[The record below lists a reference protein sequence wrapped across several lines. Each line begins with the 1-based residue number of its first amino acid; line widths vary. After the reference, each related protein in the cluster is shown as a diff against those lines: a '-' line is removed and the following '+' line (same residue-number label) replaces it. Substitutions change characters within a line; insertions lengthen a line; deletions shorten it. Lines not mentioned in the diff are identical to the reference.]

1 MQSLAS
7 EKTIINR
14 KLMIPVTPVT
24 LILDFACREKYLYT
38 GVVGFFL
45 LRRILTPCDRCSKP
59 YTFCDKKILSQPSQL
74 SQV

>member
-1 MQSLAS
+1 MLSLAS

-38 GVVGFFL
+38 GVVGSFFAEKNINT
-45 LRRILTPCDRCSKP
+45 LR
-59 YTFCDKKILSQPSQL
+59 
-74 SQV
+74 